1 MAKTKEEE
9 RLFSDYKELEAA
21 VRFAPKGTTLRR
33 GLEAMRDEAVNKICS
48 YYEEKLGIERPETE
62 TKQTNSNIRRYD

>member
-21 VRFAPKGTTLRR
+21 VRFAPKGTTLRK
-33 GLEAMRDEAVNKICS
+33 GLESMRDEAVNRIVS
-48 YYEEKLGIERPETE
+48 HYEKKLGIERTE
-62 TKQTNSNIRRYD
+62 TKQTNSNIRKYD